1 MGNTTSDNNNA
12 QVLLSDDEN
21 SQTYCSTQS
30 KRPSKGASSG
40 DTVTWIHKVETIFF
54 IIFIAI
60 IIVMI
65 IVFGIGTA
73 VDGSDNGTINI
84 WIHGFAISL
93 SLYEVV
99 LIFICAV
106 YCWDYPN
113 IITEVKALIK
123 FNKFW
128 FQSFLCMLYNAIT
141 FLLLI
146 IQLSTQ
152 LNQNK
157 ITADNSWFFANAMV
171 YLFGIF
177 SISFPVICLRLN
189 QKSRI
194 QQTKPSRSPIALTND
209 NPNSHT
215 TSEQILDENDDFDSL
230 HIASSIKS
238 DKSGKE

>member
-30 KRPSKGASSG
+30 KRPSKGASS

-128 FQSFLCMLYNAIT
+128 FQSFLCMFYNAIT

-146 IQLSTQ
+146 IQLSKQ
-152 LNQNK
+152 LHQNK

-194 QQTKPSRSPIALTND
+194 QQSKPSPIALTNN
-209 NPNSHT
+209 NPNSLA
-215 TSEQILDENDDFDSL
+215 TSEQNLDENDDCDSL
-230 HIASSIKS
+230 RIASSMKS